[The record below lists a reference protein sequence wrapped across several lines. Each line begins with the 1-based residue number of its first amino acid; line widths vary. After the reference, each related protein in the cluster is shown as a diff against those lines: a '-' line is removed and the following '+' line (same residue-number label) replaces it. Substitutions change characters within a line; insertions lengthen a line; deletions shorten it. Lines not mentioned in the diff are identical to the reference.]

1 MNQEKPSQ
9 LYTSMNISKSFK
21 IFLMFFIVL
30 ALSMLGW
37 VLYKTG
43 EKLDFIIPLIAGETG
58 GIFLIYWIVTKGIR
72 KINGLDG
79 LSDIEKF
86 YVEDIGK
93 LRLTAYIKKYIF
105 SDLDIQG
112 VIRFIVV
119 FGYLFKW
126 MFFWIFSG
134 GTIIV
139 LLHKDTVL
147 NITLISMLAIIWC
160 PWIEG
165 ALSRK
170 LDYKIIFIGRILLT
184 FMLFSIGIYVSP

>member
-93 LRLTAYIKKYIF
+93 LRLTAYIKNT
-105 SDLDIQG
+105 
-112 VIRFIVV
+112 
-119 FGYLFKW
+119 
-126 MFFWIFSG
+126 FFQI
-134 GTIIV
+134 
-139 LLHKDTVL
+139 
-147 NITLISMLAIIWC
+147 
-160 PWIEG
+160 
-165 ALSRK
+165 
-170 LDYKIIFIGRILLT
+170 
-184 FMLFSIGIYVSP
+184 